1 MRLTV
6 ILEAVTTFFS
16 ATREERRIKRFFS
29 QEPHSF
35 ESNAK
40 NQVIYVD
47 AIQTPNTLIGLSY
60 FLPAL
65 YKEHEGRIVAYRH
78 ISKKPY
84 NSITNKIRHNFSVL
98 KSLGVK
104 EIEIFKHNSSI
115 TEEVQFAFSQIKS
128 KKDLENY
135 TYHDIYIGDLIY
147 DSYMNE
153 MTSPSVD
160 LLDPNLTRIFARC
173 LEMVRYWE
181 EKIKT
186 EKVLAV
192 CVNHAVYSS
201 GIPARVAI
209 HHGIEVFQVTTESVY
224 RMSANHLLAHQD
236 YFYYPDEFAKFSE
249 EFKSKARAKSRE
261 KLERRLSGE
270 LTSDLFYMPKSAFSK
285 SSSQKKPQLRP
296 SKKKKILIATHDF
309 YDSPHCYGNSLFTDF
324 LEWLE
329 ALGEISKESN
339 LEWYVKNH
347 PYMRGKGME
356 VISDFLKRYPNIS
369 LVDSDTSHHQL
380 IDEGISFV
388 TTVFGSVALEYSYLG
403 FPVVN
408 ACPTNPHFRYGFSL
422 TPKLVSEYK
431 EMIQNLEKRSFTP
444 NRDEILEFYYM
455 HFLHF
460 PQNWV
465 FEDYSYY
472 LESTSGEGRRALLKT
487 YQHYLDSDNVKAESL
502 IFQSI
507 KLFLTSKSYRL
518 RIE

>member
-16 ATREERRIKRFFS
+16 NTTEERRIKKIFS
-29 QEPHSF
+29 QELHNF
-35 ESNAK
+35 DANEK

-60 FLPAL
+60 FLPVL
-65 YKEHEGRIVAYRH
+65 QKTHTGRIVAYRH
-78 ISKKPY
+78 INSKPY
-84 NSITNKIRHNFSVL
+84 NFITNKIRHKFSVL

-104 EIEIFKHNSSI
+104 KIVIFTHGSSI
-115 TEEVQFAFSQIKS
+115 TEEDRFTFSQIKN

-135 TYHDIYIGDLIY
+135 TYHDIYIGDLVY
-147 DSYMNE
+147 DAYLNE
-153 MTSPSVD
+153 MTAPSVD
-160 LLDPNLTRIFARC
+160 LLDPNLVRIFARC

-181 EKIKT
+181 EKIQK
-186 EKVLAV
+186 EIISAV

-209 HHGIEVFQVTTESVY
+209 RHGIEVFQVTTESVY
-224 RMSANHLLAHQD
+224 RLSANHLLAHQD
-236 YFYYPDEFAKFSE
+236 YFHYPEEFAKFSE
-249 EFKSKARAKSRE
+249 EFKSKARAKSIE

-270 LTSDLFYMPKSAFSK
+270 LTSDLFYMPKSAFAK
-285 SSSQKKPQLRP
+285 SPIRKKSQLSS

-309 YDSPHCYGNSLFTDF
+309 YDSPHCLGNSLFTDF

-339 LEWYVKNH
+339 LEWYIKNH
-347 PYMRGKGME
+347 PYVRGKGME
-356 VISDFLKRYPNIS
+356 VISDFLKRYPNIC

-431 EMIQNLEKRSFTP
+431 EIIQTLENKSFSP

-465 FEDYSYY
+465 FEDYDYY
-472 LESTSGEGRRALLKT
+472 LESTSGEGRKALLKS
-487 YQHYLDSDNVKAESL
+487 YKHYLDSDNARPESL
-502 IFQSI
+502 MIQDI
-507 KLFLTSKSYRL
+507 ELFLTSKEYRL
-518 RIE
+518 RIK